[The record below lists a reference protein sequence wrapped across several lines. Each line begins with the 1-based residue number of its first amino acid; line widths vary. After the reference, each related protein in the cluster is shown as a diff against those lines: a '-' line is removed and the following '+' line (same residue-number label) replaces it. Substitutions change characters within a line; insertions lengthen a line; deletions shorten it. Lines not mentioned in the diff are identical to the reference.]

1 MNQFVE
7 NVSRTF
13 TTGGNTNVNYKL
25 EIRWLSRCFNRIK
38 SNKFARNIRRVD
50 ARQDAICFILFRDA
64 HFCRKLMVKLQVKQQ
79 FSPLKLSFAVFFAC
93 FISD

>member
-25 EIRWLSRCFNRIK
+25 EIRWLSQCFNRIK
-38 SNKFARNIRRVD
+38 SNKFAWNIRRVD
-50 ARQDAICFILFRDA
+50 TRQDAILFILFRDT
-64 HFCRKLMVKLQVKQQ
+64 HFCRKLMVKLQVE
-79 FSPLKLSFAVFFAC
+79 
-93 FISD
+93 